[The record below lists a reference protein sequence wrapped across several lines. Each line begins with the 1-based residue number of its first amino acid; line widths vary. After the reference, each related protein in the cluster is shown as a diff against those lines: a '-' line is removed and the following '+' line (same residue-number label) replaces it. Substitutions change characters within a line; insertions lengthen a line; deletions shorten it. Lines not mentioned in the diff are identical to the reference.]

1 VREGVC
7 AWEANGLLLLGV
19 LIMQFRHLRYFA
31 KIVEAGS
38 FSRASTLIHIAQ
50 PALSKQ
56 IAELEDEFGVTLL
69 HRSARGVT
77 PTVAGEVLYQE
88 ALKLIRHVDDL
99 PAIVRS
105 SQGDVHGVVTF
116 GMASTMAPALTGK
129 MLEICRTTLPKVTLR
144 FVTGD
149 SLTLREKVA
158 SRAIDLAIV
167 FEDEQEGGFT
177 REVLF
182 RQRLYLASPRGAL
195 RAASLTLQEISQLPL
210 VLPTPTN
217 VLRRLLDR
225 VFAQASIVVEPIAE
239 SDLFDVM
246 LSAVETGLGHA
257 ILPKGD
263 FSDVAGHQ
271 DIATTPI
278 EPPVH
283 LTACLITSQTAP
295 LTQAALAIEAS
306 LLTFIR
312 GQLEETSFKGAEWT
326 HPGQP

>member
-1 VREGVC
+1 
-7 AWEANGLLLLGV
+7 
-19 LIMQFRHLRYFA
+19 MQFRHLRYFA

-38 FSRASTLIHIAQ
+38 FSRAAALIHIAQ

-77 PTVAGEVLYQE
+77 ATVAGEVLYQE
-88 ALKLIRHVDDL
+88 ALKLIRQVDDL

-105 SQGDVHGVVTF
+105 SQGDLQGVVTF

-129 MLEICRTTLPKVTLR
+129 MLEICRNTLPKVTLR

-149 SLTLREKVA
+149 SLTLRDKVA
-158 SRAIDLAIV
+158 ARAIDLAII
-167 FEDEQEGGFT
+167 FEDEPEGGFT

-182 RQRLYLASPRGAL
+182 RQRLYLASRPNGE
-195 RAASLTLQEISQLPL
+195 RASFVTLQDISTLSL
-210 VLPTPTN
+210 VLPTPSN

-225 VFAQASIVVEPIAE
+225 IFARENIKVDPIAE

-257 ILPKGD
+257 VMPKGD
-263 FSDVAGHQ
+263 FSDVPGHQ

-283 LTACLITSQTAP
+283 LTACLITSQDAP
-295 LTQAALAIEAS
+295 LSQAALAIEAS

-312 GQLEETSFKGAEWT
+312 GQLEETSFKGAEWVDPE
-326 HPGQP
+326 HP

>member
-1 VREGVC
+1 
-7 AWEANGLLLLGV
+7 
-19 LIMQFRHLRYFA
+19 MQFRHLRYFA

-38 FSRASTLIHIAQ
+38 FSRAAALIHIAQ

-88 ALKLIRHVDDL
+88 ALKLIRQVDDL

-105 SQGDVHGVVTF
+105 SQGDVQGVVSF

-129 MLEICRTTLPKVTLR
+129 MLEICRNTLPKVTLR

-149 SLTLREKVA
+149 SLTLRDKVA

-167 FEDEQEGGFT
+167 FEDNQESGFT

-182 RQRLYLASPRGAL
+182 RQRLYLASPKGAP
-195 RAASLTLQEISQLPL
+195 RAKSMTLQEIGKLPL
-210 VLPTPTN
+210 VLPSPSN

-225 VFAQASIVVEPIAE
+225 VFAERHIVVEPIAE

-278 EPPVH
+278 EPPVY
-283 LTACLITSQTAP
+283 LTACLITSQDAP

-312 GQLEETSFKGAEWT
+312 GQLEETSFKGAEWADPG
-326 HPGQP
+326 HP

>member
-1 VREGVC
+1 
-7 AWEANGLLLLGV
+7 
-19 LIMQFRHLRYFA
+19 MQFRHLRYFA
-31 KIVEAGS
+31 KIVGAGS
-38 FSRASTLIHIAQ
+38 FSRAAALIHIAQ

-69 HRSARGVT
+69 HRSARGIT

-88 ALKLIRHVDDL
+88 ALKLMRLVDNL

-105 SQGDVHGVVTF
+105 SQGDVHGVVCF

-129 MLEICRTTLPKVTLR
+129 MLEICRSTLPKVTLR

-158 SRAIDLAIV
+158 SHAIDIAIV
-167 FEDEQEGGFT
+167 FEDEPEVGFT

-182 RQRLYLASPRGAL
+182 RQRLYLASPKGA
-195 RAASLTLQEISQLPL
+195 AHASSISLQEISALPL

-225 VFAQASIVVEPIAE
+225 VFAQANITLEPIAE

-246 LSAVETGLGHA
+246 MSAVQTGLGHA
-257 ILPKGD
+257 VLPKGD
-263 FSDVAGHQ
+263 FSDVPGHQ
-271 DIATTPI
+271 EIATTPI
-278 EPPVH
+278 EPPVYM
-283 LTACLITSQTAP
+283 TACLVTAQDAP

-312 GQLEETSFKGAEWT
+312 GQLEEPSFKGAEWVD
-326 HPGQP
+326 PEQP

>member
-1 VREGVC
+1 
-7 AWEANGLLLLGV
+7 
-19 LIMQFRHLRYFA
+19 MQFRHLRYFA

-38 FSRASTLIHIAQ
+38 FSRAAALIHIAQ

-77 PTVAGEVLYQE
+77 PTVAGETLYQE
-88 ALKLIRHVDDL
+88 ALKLIRQVDNL
-99 PAIVRS
+99 PDIVRS
-105 SQGDVHGVVTF
+105 SQGDVQGVVTF

-129 MLEICRTTLPKVTLR
+129 MLEICRNTLPKVTLR
-144 FVTGD
+144 FATGD
-149 SLTLREKVA
+149 SLTLRDKVA
-158 SRAIDLAIV
+158 ARMIDLAIV
-167 FEDEQEGGFT
+167 FEDHPESGFT

-182 RQRLYLASPRGAL
+182 RQRLYLASPRGSAPKK
-195 RAASLTLQEISQLPL
+195 SPFTLQDISQLPL
-210 VLPTPTN
+210 ILPTPTN

-225 VFAQASIVVEPIAE
+225 VFTEADIKVEPIAE

-257 ILPKGD
+257 VMPKGD
-263 FSDVAGHQ
+263 FSDVPGHQ
-271 DIATTPI
+271 DIVTTPI
-278 EPPVH
+278 EPPVR
-283 LTACLITSQTAP
+283 LTACLVSAQDAP

-312 GQLEETSFKGAEWT
+312 GQLEETSFRGAEWVDPE
-326 HPGQP
+326 HPQQP

>member
-1 VREGVC
+1 
-7 AWEANGLLLLGV
+7 
-19 LIMQFRHLRYFA
+19 MQFRHLRYFA

-38 FSRASTLIHIAQ
+38 FSRAAALIHIAQ

-69 HRSARGVT
+69 HRSARGIT

-88 ALKLIRHVDDL
+88 ALKLMRLVDNL

-105 SQGDVHGVVTF
+105 SQGDVHGVVCF

-129 MLEICRTTLPKVTLR
+129 MLEICRSTLPKVTLR

-158 SRAIDLAIV
+158 SHAIDIAIV
-167 FEDEQEGGFT
+167 FEDEPEVGFT

-182 RQRLYLASPRGAL
+182 RQRLYLASPKGAPH
-195 RAASLTLQEISQLPL
+195 ASSISLQEISALPL

-225 VFAQASIVVEPIAE
+225 VFAQANIALEPIAE

-246 LSAVETGLGHA
+246 MSAVQTGLGHA
-257 ILPKGD
+257 VLPKGD
-263 FSDVAGHQ
+263 FSDVPGHQ
-271 DIATTPI
+271 EIATTPI
-278 EPPVH
+278 EPPVYM
-283 LTACLITSQTAP
+283 TACLVTAQDAP

-312 GQLEETSFKGAEWT
+312 GQLEETSFKGAEWVD
-326 HPGQP
+326 PEQP

>member
-1 VREGVC
+1 
-7 AWEANGLLLLGV
+7 
-19 LIMQFRHLRYFA
+19 MQFRHLRYFA

-38 FSRASTLIHIAQ
+38 FSRAASLIHIAQ

-56 IAELEDEFGVTLL
+56 IAELEEEFGVTLL

-88 ALKLIRHVDDL
+88 ALKLMRHVDNL

-105 SQGDVHGVVTF
+105 SQGDVQGVVTF

-129 MLEICRTTLPKVTLR
+129 MLEICRNTLPKVTLR

-149 SLTLREKVA
+149 SLTLRDKVA
-158 SRAIDLAIV
+158 QHTIDLAIV
-167 FEDEQEGGFT
+167 FEDHPESGFE

-182 RQRLYLASPRGAL
+182 RQRLYLASPRGA
-195 RAASLTLQEISQLPL
+195 APAGPVTLHDINALPL

-217 VLRRLLDR
+217 VMRRLLDR
-225 VFAQASIVVEPIAE
+225 VFAQEKLIAQPIAE

-257 ILPKGD
+257 VMPKGD
-263 FSDVAGHQ
+263 FSDVPGHQ
-271 DIATTPI
+271 DIATTVI
-278 EPPVH
+278 EPPVYM
-283 LTACLITSQTAP
+283 TACLVTAQDTP

-312 GQLEETSFKGAEWT
+312 GQLEETSFKGAEWVD
-326 HPGQP
+326 PEQP

>member
-1 VREGVC
+1 
-7 AWEANGLLLLGV
+7 
-19 LIMQFRHLRYFA
+19 MQFRHLRYFA

-38 FSRASTLIHIAQ
+38 FSRAAALIHIAQ

-77 PTVAGEVLYQE
+77 ATVAGEVLYQE
-88 ALKLIRHVDDL
+88 ALKLIRQVDDL

-105 SQGDVHGVVTF
+105 SQGDLQGVVTF

-129 MLEICRTTLPKVTLR
+129 MLEICRNTLPKVTLR

-149 SLTLREKVA
+149 SLTLRDKVA
-158 SRAIDLAIV
+158 ARAIDLAII
-167 FEDEQEGGFT
+167 FEDEPEGGFT

-182 RQRLYLASPRGAL
+182 RQRLYLASRPNGE
-195 RAASLTLQEISQLPL
+195 RASFVTLQDISTLPL
-210 VLPTPTN
+210 VLPTPSN

-225 VFAQASIVVEPIAE
+225 IFARENIKVDPIAE

-257 ILPKGD
+257 VMPKGD
-263 FSDVAGHQ
+263 FSDVPGHQ

-283 LTACLITSQTAP
+283 LTACLITSQDAP
-295 LTQAALAIEAS
+295 LSQAALAIEAS

-312 GQLEETSFKGAEWT
+312 GQLEETSFKGAEWVDPE
-326 HPGQP
+326 HP

>member
-1 VREGVC
+1 
-7 AWEANGLLLLGV
+7 
-19 LIMQFRHLRYFA
+19 MQFRHLRYFA

-38 FSRASTLIHIAQ
+38 FSRAAALIHIAQ

-69 HRSARGVT
+69 HRSSRGVT
-77 PTVAGEVLYQE
+77 PTVAGEVLYHE
-88 ALKLIRHVDDL
+88 ALKLIRQVDDL

-105 SQGDVHGVVTF
+105 SQGDLQGVVTF

-129 MLEICRTTLPKVTLR
+129 MLEICRNTLPKVTLR

-149 SLTLREKVA
+149 SLTLRDKVA
-158 SRAIDLAIV
+158 AHAIDLAII
-167 FEDEQEGGFT
+167 FEDEPEGGFK

-182 RQRLYLASPRGAL
+182 HQRLYLASPRN
-195 RAASLTLQEISQLPL
+195 AAHASSVTLQNISTLPL

-225 VFAQASIVVEPIAE
+225 VFARENIKVEPIAE

-257 ILPKGD
+257 VMPKGD
-263 FSDVAGHQ
+263 FTDVPGHQ
-271 DIATTPI
+271 DIATTSI
-278 EPPVH
+278 EPPIH
-283 LTACLITSQTAP
+283 LTACLITSQDAP
-295 LTQAALAIEAS
+295 LSQAALAIEAS

-312 GQLEETSFKGAEWT
+312 GQLEETSFKGAEWVDPG
-326 HPGQP
+326 HP

>member
-1 VREGVC
+1 
-7 AWEANGLLLLGV
+7 
-19 LIMQFRHLRYFA
+19 MQFRHLRYFA

-38 FSRASTLIHIAQ
+38 FSRAAALIHIAQ

-69 HRSARGVT
+69 HRSARGIT

-88 ALKLIRHVDDL
+88 ALKLMRLVDNL

-105 SQGDVHGVVTF
+105 SQGDVHGVVCF

-129 MLEICRTTLPKVTLR
+129 MLEICRSTLPKVTLR

-158 SRAIDLAIV
+158 SHAIDIAIV
-167 FEDEQEGGFT
+167 FEDEPEVGFT

-182 RQRLYLASPRGAL
+182 RQRLYLASPKGA
-195 RAASLTLQEISQLPL
+195 AHASSISLQEISALPL

-225 VFAQASIVVEPIAE
+225 VFAQANITLEPIAE

-246 LSAVETGLGHA
+246 MSAVQTGLGHA
-257 ILPKGD
+257 VLPKGD
-263 FSDVAGHQ
+263 FSDVPGHQ
-271 DIATTPI
+271 EIATTPI
-278 EPPVH
+278 EPPVYM
-283 LTACLITSQTAP
+283 TACLVTAQDAP

-312 GQLEETSFKGAEWT
+312 GQLEEISFKGAEWVD
-326 HPGQP
+326 PEQP

>member
-1 VREGVC
+1 
-7 AWEANGLLLLGV
+7 
-19 LIMQFRHLRYFA
+19 MQFRHLRYFA

-38 FSRASTLIHIAQ
+38 FSRAAALIHIAQ

-69 HRSARGVT
+69 HRSARGIT

-88 ALKLIRHVDDL
+88 ALKLMRQVDNL

-105 SQGDVHGVVTF
+105 SQGDVQGVVCF

-129 MLEICRTTLPKVTLR
+129 MLEICRNTLPKVTLR

-158 SRAIDLAIV
+158 ARAIDIAIV
-167 FEDEQEGGFT
+167 FEDEPEGGFT

-182 RQRLYLASPRGAL
+182 RQRLYLASPKGA
-195 RAASLTLQEISQLPL
+195 AHATSISLQEISALPL

-217 VLRRLLDR
+217 VLRRLVDR
-225 VFAQASIVVEPIAE
+225 VFAQANIALAPIAE

-246 LSAVETGLGHA
+246 MSAVETGLGHA

-263 FSDVAGHQ
+263 FSDVLGHQ

-278 EPPVH
+278 EPPVYM
-283 LTACLITSQTAP
+283 TACLVSAQDAP

-312 GQLEETSFKGAEWT
+312 GQLEETSFKGAEWVDPE
-326 HPGQP
+326 HP

>member
-1 VREGVC
+1 
-7 AWEANGLLLLGV
+7 
-19 LIMQFRHLRYFA
+19 MQFRHLRYFA

-38 FSRASTLIHIAQ
+38 FSRAAAQIHIAQ

-88 ALKLIRHVDDL
+88 AQKLIRQVDNL
-99 PAIVRS
+99 PSIVRS
-105 SQGDVHGVVTF
+105 SQGDLHGVVTF

-129 MLEICRTTLPKVTLR
+129 MLEICRNTLPKVTLR

-149 SLTLREKVA
+149 SLTLRDKVA
-158 SRAIDLAIV
+158 AHTIDLAIV
-167 FEDEQEGGFT
+167 FEDEPEVGFT

-182 RQRLYLASPRGAL
+182 RQRLYLASPKGAKL
-195 RAASLTLQEISQLPL
+195 PPSITLEEISALPL

-217 VLRRLLDR
+217 VLRRLLNR
-225 VFAQASIVVEPIAE
+225 VFAQISISLEPIAE

-257 ILPKGD
+257 IMPKGD
-263 FSDVAGHQ
+263 FSDVPGHQ

-278 EPPVH
+278 EPPVY
-283 LTACLITSQTAP
+283 LTACLVTAADAP

-312 GQLEETSFKGAEWT
+312 SHLEETSFHGAEWVD
-326 HPGQP
+326 PEQP

>member
-1 VREGVC
+1 
-7 AWEANGLLLLGV
+7 
-19 LIMQFRHLRYFA
+19 MQFRHLRYFA

-38 FSRASTLIHIAQ
+38 FSRAALLIHIAQ

-77 PTVAGEVLYQE
+77 PTAAGDVLYQE

-105 SQGDVHGVVTF
+105 SQGDVQGVVCF

-129 MLEICRTTLPKVTLR
+129 MLEICRHTLPKVTLR
-144 FVTGD
+144 FITGD

-158 SRAIDLAIV
+158 ARAIDLAIV
-167 FEDEQEGGFT
+167 FEDHPESGFT

-182 RQRLYLASPRGAL
+182 RQRLYLASPKGAA
-195 RAASLTLQEISQLPL
+195 RASSVSLQEVGVLPL

-225 VFAQASIVVEPIAE
+225 VFAQQNIAVEPIAE

-257 ILPKGD
+257 VMPKGD
-263 FSDVAGHQ
+263 FSDVPGHQ

-278 EPPVH
+278 EPPVY
-283 LTACLITSQTAP
+283 LTACLVTAQDAP

-312 GQLEETSFKGAEWT
+312 GQLEETSFRGAEWMDPE
-326 HPGQP
+326 HP

>member
-1 VREGVC
+1 
-7 AWEANGLLLLGV
+7 
-19 LIMQFRHLRYFA
+19 MQFRHLRYFA

-38 FSRASTLIHIAQ
+38 FSRAAALIHIAQ

-88 ALKLIRHVDDL
+88 ALKLIRQVDDL

-105 SQGDVHGVVTF
+105 SQGDLQGVVTF

-129 MLEICRTTLPKVTLR
+129 MLEICRNTLPKVTLR

-158 SRAIDLAIV
+158 ARAIDLAII
-167 FEDEQEGGFT
+167 FEDEPEGGFT

-182 RQRLYLASPRGAL
+182 RQRLYLASPANTE
-195 RAASLTLQEISQLPL
+195 RARSVTLQDVSALPL

-225 VFAQASIVVEPIAE
+225 VFAQVNIKVEPIAE

-257 ILPKGD
+257 VMPKGD
-263 FSDVAGHQ
+263 FSDVPGHQ
-271 DIATTPI
+271 GIATTPI

-283 LTACLITSQTAP
+283 LTACLITAQDAP
-295 LTQAALAIEAS
+295 LSQAALAIEAS

-312 GQLEETSFKGAEWT
+312 GQLEETSFKGAEWAEPG
-326 HPGQP
+326 HP

>member
-1 VREGVC
+1 
-7 AWEANGLLLLGV
+7 
-19 LIMQFRHLRYFA
+19 MQFRHLRYFA

-38 FSRASTLIHIAQ
+38 FSRAAALIHIAQ

-99 PAIVRS
+99 PSIVRS
-105 SQGDVHGVVTF
+105 SQGDVQGVVSF
-116 GMASTMAPALTGK
+116 GMASTVAPALTGK
-129 MLEICRTTLPKVTLR
+129 MLEICRNTLPHVTLR

-158 SRAIDLAIV
+158 ARAVDLAIV
-167 FEDEQEGGFT
+167 FEDEPEGGFT

-182 RQRLYLASPRGAL
+182 RQRLYLANPKGSKRAL
-195 RAASLTLQEISQLPL
+195 PISLSEISALPL

-217 VLRRLLDR
+217 VLRRVLDR
-225 VFAQASIVVEPIAE
+225 AFAQANITLRPIAE

-257 ILPKGD
+257 VMPKGD
-263 FSDVAGHQ
+263 FSDVPGHQ
-271 DIATTPI
+271 DIGTTPI
-278 EPPVH
+278 EPPIY
-283 LTACLITSQTAP
+283 LTACLVTSQDVP
-295 LTQAALAIEAS
+295 LTQAALAVEAA

-312 GQLEETSFKGAEWT
+312 GQLDKTSFHGAEWVE
-326 HPGQP
+326 PGQP

>member
-1 VREGVC
+1 V
-7 AWEANGLLLLGV
+7 
-19 LIMQFRHLRYFA
+19 Q
-31 KIVEAGS
+31 
-38 FSRASTLIHIAQ
+38 
-50 PALSKQ
+50 
-56 IAELEDEFGVTLL
+56 
-69 HRSARGVT
+69 
-77 PTVAGEVLYQE
+77 
-88 ALKLIRHVDDL
+88 
-99 PAIVRS
+99 
-105 SQGDVHGVVTF
+105 GVVSF

-129 MLEICRTTLPKVTLR
+129 MLEICRNTLPKVTLR

-167 FEDEQEGGFT
+167 FEDNQEGGFT

-195 RAASLTLQEISQLPL
+195 RAASLTLQEISKLPL

-225 VFAQASIVVEPIAE
+225 AFTQAGIAVEPIAE

-283 LTACLITSQTAP
+283 LTACLITSQDVP
-295 LTQAALAIEAS
+295 LTQAALAIEAA

-312 GQLEETSFKGAEWT
+312 GQLEETSFEGAEWVD
-326 HPGQP
+326 PGQP

>member
-1 VREGVC
+1 
-7 AWEANGLLLLGV
+7 
-19 LIMQFRHLRYFA
+19 MQFRHLRYFA

-38 FSRASTLIHIAQ
+38 FSRAAALIHIAQ

-69 HRSARGVT
+69 HRSARGIT

-88 ALKLIRHVDDL
+88 ALKLMRLVDNL

-105 SQGDVHGVVTF
+105 SQGDVHGVVCF

-129 MLEICRTTLPKVTLR
+129 MLEICRSTLPKVTLR

-158 SRAIDLAIV
+158 SHAIDIAIV
-167 FEDEQEGGFT
+167 FEDEPEVGFT

-182 RQRLYLASPRGAL
+182 RQRLYLASPKGA
-195 RAASLTLQEISQLPL
+195 AHASSISLQEISALPL

-225 VFAQASIVVEPIAE
+225 VFAQANITLEPIAE

-246 LSAVETGLGHA
+246 MSAVQTGLGHA
-257 ILPKGD
+257 VLPKGD
-263 FSDVAGHQ
+263 FSDVPGHQ
-271 DIATTPI
+271 EIATTPI
-278 EPPVH
+278 EPPVYM
-283 LTACLITSQTAP
+283 TACLVTAQDAP

-312 GQLEETSFKGAEWT
+312 GQLEETSFKGAEWVD
-326 HPGQP
+326 PEQP

>member
-1 VREGVC
+1 
-7 AWEANGLLLLGV
+7 
-19 LIMQFRHLRYFA
+19 MQFRHLRYFA

-38 FSRASTLIHIAQ
+38 FSRAAALIHIAQ

-56 IAELEDEFGVTLL
+56 IAELEEEFGVTLL

-88 ALKLIRHVDDL
+88 SLKLIRHVNDL

-105 SQGDVHGVVTF
+105 SQGDVQGVVCF

-129 MLEICRTTLPKVTLR
+129 MLEICRNTLPQVTLR

-158 SRAIDLAIV
+158 ARAIDLAIV
-167 FEDEQEGGFT
+167 FEDEPESGFT

-182 RQRLYLASPRGAL
+182 RQRLYLASPKGAL
-195 RAASLTLQEISQLPL
+195 RVPSITLQEVEALPL

-217 VLRRLLDR
+217 VLRRVLDR
-225 VFAQASIVVEPIAE
+225 VFAQANIRLQPIAE

-257 ILPKGD
+257 VMPKGD
-263 FSDVAGHQ
+263 FSDVPGHQ
-271 DIATTPI
+271 GIATTPI
-278 EPPVH
+278 EPPIY
-283 LTACLITSQTAP
+283 LTACLVTAQDAP

-312 GQLEETSFKGAEWT
+312 GQLDRTSFKGAEWVA
-326 HPGQP
+326 PE

>member
-1 VREGVC
+1 
-7 AWEANGLLLLGV
+7 
-19 LIMQFRHLRYFA
+19 MQFRHLRYFA

-38 FSRASTLIHIAQ
+38 FSRAAALIHIAQ

-69 HRSARGVT
+69 HRSARGIT

-88 ALKLIRHVDDL
+88 ALKLMRLVDNL

-105 SQGDVHGVVTF
+105 SQGDVHGVVCF

-129 MLEICRTTLPKVTLR
+129 MLEICRSTLPKVTLR

-158 SRAIDLAIV
+158 SHAIDIAIV
-167 FEDEQEGGFT
+167 FEDEPEVGFT

-182 RQRLYLASPRGAL
+182 RQRLYLASPKGA
-195 RAASLTLQEISQLPL
+195 AHASSISLQEISALPL

-225 VFAQASIVVEPIAE
+225 VFAQTNITLEPIAE

-246 LSAVETGLGHA
+246 MSAVQTGLGHA
-257 ILPKGD
+257 VLPKGD
-263 FSDVAGHQ
+263 FSDVPGHQ
-271 DIATTPI
+271 EIATTPI
-278 EPPVH
+278 EPPVYM
-283 LTACLITSQTAP
+283 TACLVTAQDAP

-312 GQLEETSFKGAEWT
+312 GQLEETSFKGAEWVD
-326 HPGQP
+326 PEQP

>member
-1 VREGVC
+1 
-7 AWEANGLLLLGV
+7 
-19 LIMQFRHLRYFA
+19 MQFRHLRYFA

-38 FSRASTLIHIAQ
+38 FSRAALLIHIAQ

-56 IAELEDEFGVTLL
+56 IAELEAEFGVTLL
-69 HRSARGVT
+69 HRSVRGVI

-99 PAIVRS
+99 PGIVRS
-105 SQGDVHGVVTF
+105 SQGDVQGVVSF

-129 MLEICRTTLPKVTLR
+129 MLEICRNTLPKVTLR

-167 FEDEQEGGFT
+167 FEDNQEGGFT

-195 RAASLTLQEISQLPL
+195 HVTSLTLQEISKLPL
-210 VLPTPTN
+210 ILPTPTN

-225 VFAQASIVVEPIAE
+225 AFAQASIVVEPIAE

-283 LTACLITSQTAP
+283 LTACLITSQDAP
-295 LTQAALAIEAS
+295 LTQAALAIEAA

-312 GQLEETSFKGAEWT
+312 SQLEETSFKGAEWAD
-326 HPGQP
+326 PGQP

>member
-1 VREGVC
+1 
-7 AWEANGLLLLGV
+7 
-19 LIMQFRHLRYFA
+19 MQFRHLRYFA

-38 FSRASTLIHIAQ
+38 FSRAAALIHIAQ

-77 PTVAGEVLYQE
+77 PTVAGETLYQE
-88 ALKLIRHVDDL
+88 ALKLIRQVDNL
-99 PAIVRS
+99 PDIVRS
-105 SQGDVHGVVTF
+105 SQGDVQGVVTF

-129 MLEICRTTLPKVTLR
+129 MLEICRNTLPKVTLR

-149 SLTLREKVA
+149 SLTLRDKVA
-158 SRAIDLAIV
+158 ARAIDLAIV
-167 FEDEQEGGFT
+167 FEDHPETGFT

-182 RQRLYLASPRGAL
+182 RQRLYLASPRNNAPKKS
-195 RAASLTLQEISQLPL
+195 AVTLQDIAQLPL
-210 VLPTPTN
+210 VLPTPSN

-225 VFAQASIVVEPIAE
+225 VFAESNIKVEPIAE

-257 ILPKGD
+257 VMPKGD
-263 FSDVAGHQ
+263 FADVPGHQ
-271 DIATTPI
+271 DISTTPI
-278 EPPVH
+278 EPPVR
-283 LTACLITSQTAP
+283 LTACLVTAQDAP

-312 GQLEETSFKGAEWT
+312 GQLEETAFRGAEWVDPE

>member
-1 VREGVC
+1 
-7 AWEANGLLLLGV
+7 
-19 LIMQFRHLRYFA
+19 MQFRHLRYFA

-38 FSRASTLIHIAQ
+38 FSRAAALIHIAQ

-69 HRSARGVT
+69 HRSSRGVT

-99 PAIVRS
+99 PGIVRS
-105 SQGDVHGVVTF
+105 SQGDVQGVVSF

-129 MLEICRTTLPKVTLR
+129 MLEICRNTLPKVTLR

-167 FEDEQEGGFT
+167 FEDNQEGGFT

-195 RAASLTLQEISQLPL
+195 RAASLTLQEISKLPL

-225 VFAQASIVVEPIAE
+225 AFTQAGIAVEPIAE

-283 LTACLITSQTAP
+283 LTACLITSQNAP
-295 LTQAALAIEAS
+295 LTQAALAIEAA

-312 GQLEETSFKGAEWT
+312 GQLEETSFEGAEWVD
-326 HPGQP
+326 PGQP

>member
-1 VREGVC
+1 V
-7 AWEANGLLLLGV
+7 
-19 LIMQFRHLRYFA
+19 QFRHLRYFA

-38 FSRASTLIHIAQ
+38 FSRAAALIHIAQ

-56 IAELEDEFGVTLL
+56 IAELEEEFGVTLL
-69 HRSARGVT
+69 HRSARGIT

-88 ALKLIRHVDDL
+88 ALKLMRQVDNL

-105 SQGDVHGVVTF
+105 SQGDVHGVVCF

-129 MLEICRTTLPKVTLR
+129 MLEICRSTLPKVTLR

-158 SRAIDLAIV
+158 SHAIDLAIV
-167 FEDEQEGGFT
+167 FEDEPEGGFT

-182 RQRLYLASPRGAL
+182 RQRLYLASPKGAPH
-195 RAASLTLQEISQLPL
+195 ASSISLQEIGALPL

-225 VFAQASIVVEPIAE
+225 VFTQADITLEPIAE

-257 ILPKGD
+257 VMPKGD
-263 FSDVAGHQ
+263 FSDVPGHQ

-278 EPPVH
+278 EPPVYM
-283 LTACLITSQTAP
+283 TACLVTAQDAP

-312 GQLEETSFKGAEWT
+312 GQLEETSFRGAEWVD
-326 HPGQP
+326 PERP